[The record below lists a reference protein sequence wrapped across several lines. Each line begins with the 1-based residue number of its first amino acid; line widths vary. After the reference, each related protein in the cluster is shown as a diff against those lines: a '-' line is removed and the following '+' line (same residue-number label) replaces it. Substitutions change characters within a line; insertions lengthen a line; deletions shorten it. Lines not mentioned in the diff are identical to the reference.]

1 MSPKFIVLPKS
12 HPSLAKFLQLSD
24 RYKAFRLLSLRL
36 SPESFGST
44 YAREVA
50 FAPEKWLARLSNPLA
65 TTIVAV
71 DDGGITPPSPVQAP
85 SSDDADRIL
94 SIETADAA
102 ESDFELALDAEW
114 LASLT
119 ISGPLD
125 MKTLATHLHL
135 EESFVDFGPAHKL
148 DLGPAARKRDSD
160 SDRPRRQFVVN
171 GMYVLPIARGHS
183 LGVQILECAKRYVAA
198 EAKVSGERVRLLL
211 IVDYDNPPARRTYE
225 KCGFEVVH
233 RYWFDDYREGREA
246 RTEAAVMVVD
256 LNEGDGSG
264 KKAG

>member
-44 YAREVA
+44 YAREVS
-50 FAPEKWLARLSNPLA
+50 FAPDKWLARLANPLA

-71 DDGGITPPSPVQAP
+71 DDGVTPPSPVQA
-85 SSDDADRIL
+85 SSDVDL
-94 SIETADAA
+94 SIETADADA
-102 ESDFELALDAEW
+102 DFELALDAEW

-125 MKTLATHLHL
+125 TKTLATHLHL
-135 EESFVDFGPAHKL
+135 EESFVDFGPAHEL
-148 DLGPAARKRDSD
+148 DLGPASKC
-160 SDRPRRQFVVN
+160 DRPTRQFVVN
-171 GMYVLPIARGHS
+171 GMYVLPIARGNS
-183 LGVQILECAKRYVAA
+183 LGVQILEYAKRYVAA
-198 EAKVSGERVRLLL
+198 EAKVSGERVRLSL
-211 IVDYDNPPARRTYE
+211 IVDYDNPAARRTYE
-225 KCGFEVVH
+225 KCGFGVVH
-233 RYWFDDYREGREA
+233 RYWFDDYREGRGK

-256 LNEGDGSG
+256 LNDGDGIV